1 MQDLNK
7 DKVKLNKAVIILNNE
22 LNINNLFT
30 KSWMNIAHIYEINR

>member
-30 KSWMNIAHIYEINR
+30 KS